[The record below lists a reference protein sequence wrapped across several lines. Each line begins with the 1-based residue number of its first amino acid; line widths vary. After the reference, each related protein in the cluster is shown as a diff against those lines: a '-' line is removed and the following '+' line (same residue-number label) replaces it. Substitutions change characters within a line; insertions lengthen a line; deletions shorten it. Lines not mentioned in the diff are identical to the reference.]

1 MDWDLFKKDFLDRF
15 LYREKRET
23 KVVDFINFRQGG
35 ISVLE
40 YFLKLTQ
47 LSKYASSL
55 EFNPRDEMNF
65 FVIGVS
71 DYMQKECYS
80 ALLHNNIYISR
91 LMVHAQQVEGK
102 VLTEGV
108 EMPRGKVL
116 LMVVFQRVGL
126 RYKTSLGLRKGF
138 LIKFV
143 PSSLRI
149 GMIRCLTL
157 SQKREWILVHQRKS

>member
-1 MDWDLFKKDFLDRF
+1 MVSDL
-15 LYREKRET
+15 
-23 KVVDFINFRQGG
+23 
-35 ISVLE
+35 
-40 YFLKLTQ
+40 
-47 LSKYASSL
+47 
-55 EFNPRDEMNF
+55 RDEINHLKMGLL
-65 FVIGVS
+65 I
-71 DYMQKECYS
+71 DLQEECHS
-80 ALLHNNIYISR
+80 AMIHDNMTIYR